1 MKFSKLSQAKALSAL
16 IDNISVA
23 SGLIAG
29 FTMLVVA
36 FCTTYE
42 VICRRAFDSP
52 TTWVFSLSLFAMVWF
67 PLLAAPLVMKEEKQI
82 KVDFLVSRF
91 SERTRAM
98 LNIINYVI
106 SLVFIVTL
114 CYYGLE
120 MCADAYNRGIT
131 SVGLLIYPQWLLYLV
146 FPVTMTLLIL
156 QIFNQVYKEIT
167 KLKAIQLTERQ
178 GWQGSPI
185 FILITYVAIISFDI
199 FLLRSEPVAG
209 VIFLA
214 LSLMLGGC
222 PVAFALSCSGIA
234 GLFLTFQGFG
244 NLPMV
249 PVIVEST
256 LHNFILLA
264 IPMFI
269 MGGVILE
276 KCGIGERAFDLASKW
291 FSAIPGG
298 LAVGTILSC
307 AVISA
312 IVGVS
317 TPVVAA
323 IGMTAIPALLHRG
336 YTKGMAY
343 GSVAGGALGVLI
355 PPSAG
360 LIVYGFLTNSSVG
373 QLFAAAFI
381 PAFMVVTLFAIYVV
395 IYCLATGKY
404 ERVSVTWKEKLLSIK
419 NASLVLSAP
428 VLVLGGIYSG
438 IFTPTEAAGVLVIYS
453 IFIALIYKR
462 LNRKILII
470 ILKESAILGSLIM
483 MIMIGGMIL
492 SNLVVRLQVA
502 NHLTEW
508 IVTANIPH
516 WQTLSAIIMLYLIL
530 GMFLDGLSITV
541 LTVPVLFPLMPVLGI
556 DVVVFGVALMMLLE
570 AALLTPPVGLNLF
583 MVKAI
588 TGDKLWPIVKGNF
601 PFALLLLLGTIIL
614 FLFPGLAL
622 WLPNKIGL

>member
-1 MKFSKLSQAKALSAL
+1 MKFSTFIQSKAISTTL
-16 IDNISVA
+16 DNISGV
-23 SGLIAG
+23 SGLLAG

-36 FCTTYE
+36 INTTYE

-67 PLLAAPLVMKEEKQI
+67 PLLAAPLVVREGKQI
-82 KVDFLVSRF
+82 KVDFLFSRF
-91 SERTRAM
+91 SKRTRAA
-98 LNIINYVI
+98 LNITNYTI
-106 SLVFIVTL
+106 SMIFIVTL

-120 MCADAYNRGIT
+120 LCTDAYERGIT
-131 SVGLLIYPQWLLYLV
+131 SVDLLVYPQWLLYLV
-146 FPVTMTLLIL
+146 FPVTMTLLFL
-156 QIFNQVYKEIT
+156 QIFSLIYKEII
-167 KLKAIQLTERQ
+167 KLTVLGSTELSGRKSRPVLIVLTYL
-178 GWQGSPI
+178 G
-185 FILITYVAIISFDI
+185 ILSIGI
-199 FLLRSEPVAG
+199 FLLKFNPIIG
-209 VIFLA
+209 IIFIV
-214 LSLMLGGC
+214 LSLLIGGC

-234 GLFLTFQGFG
+234 GLFIIFQGFG
-244 NLPMV
+244 ALPMV
-249 PVIVEST
+249 PVMVERT

-276 KCGIGERAFDLASKW
+276 KCGIGERAFDLASKL
-291 FSAIPGG
+291 FSSIPGG

-323 IGMTAIPALLHRG
+323 IGMTAIPALLARG
-336 YTKGMAY
+336 YTKELAY

-381 PAFMVVTLFAIYVV
+381 PAFMVVSFFSIYVV
-395 IYCLATGKY
+395 IYSLRKGKD
-404 ERVSVTWKEKLLSIK
+404 ERVSVSWKEKILSIK

-428 VLVLGGIYSG
+428 VLILGGIYSG
-438 IFTPTEAAGVLVIYS
+438 IFTPTEAAGVLVVYS
-453 IFIALIYKR
+453 ILIALIYKR
-462 LNRKILII
+462 LNWKILTT
-470 ILKESAILGSLIM
+470 ILKESAILGSEIM
-483 MIMIGGMIL
+483 MIMIGGIIL
-492 SNLVVRLQVA
+492 SNLIVRLQIA
-502 NHLTEW
+502 NRLTEW
-508 IVTANIPH
+508 LAAANIPL
-516 WQTLSAIIMLYLIL
+516 WQTLSVIIMIYIIL

-541 LTVPVLFPLMPVLGI
+541 LTIPVLFPLMPIIGI

-583 MVKAI
+583 MIKAI
-588 TGDKLWPIVKGNF
+588 TGDELWPIVKGNL
-601 PFALLLLLGTIIL
+601 PFAAMLLLGAIIL
-614 FLFPGLAL
+614 FMFPDIAL
-622 WLPNKIGL
+622 WLPGKLGL